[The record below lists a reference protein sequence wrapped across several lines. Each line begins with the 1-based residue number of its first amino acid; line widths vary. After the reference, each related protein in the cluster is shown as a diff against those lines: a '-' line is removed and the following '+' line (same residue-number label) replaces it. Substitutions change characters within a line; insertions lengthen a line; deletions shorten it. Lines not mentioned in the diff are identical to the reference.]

1 MATSNPD
8 GFYQPPL
15 FALPPPPAAGWHP
28 GELAAELFVR
38 WTPPQEME
46 GRLDASYYVIARRP
60 EPGLQRLTCPLTT
73 LDAWATINPTGR
85 RLPVERG
92 YILHDHCLYAQTRDI
107 HAHCW
112 VMGPQLTATTVAALP
127 SRAAFRAEP
136 GDLLLPRVYSSIHR
150 TVMVVETALPVMVSD
165 AFALLCPHT
174 PQQGLALL
182 ALLHHR
188 ILGEQL
194 WAMTSGT
201 TVRAVAVDK
210 VESLRI
216 PTPPAA
222 AIHALAEQIE
232 QLLAA
237 QMAATFPLHRV
248 ALAHFWQASAPR
260 QHQAEAE
267 RMLAAVLE
275 AVENALD
282 ACQ

>member
-8 GFYQPPL
+8 GFYQPTL
-15 FALPPPPAAGWHP
+15 FELPPPPAAGWRP
-28 GELAAELFVR
+28 AELAADLHVR
-38 WTPPQEME
+38 WTPPAELE

-60 EPGLQRLTCPLTT
+60 AQLLQRLTCPLTT
-73 LDAWATINPTGR
+73 LDAWAAVNPAGR
-85 RLPVERG
+85 RLPMERG

-107 HAHCW
+107 HAQCW

-150 TVMVVETALPVMVSD
+150 TVMVVETALPLMVSD
-165 AFALLCPHT
+165 AFALLQPHSRRH
-174 PQQGLALL
+174 GLVLL

-194 WAMTSGT
+194 WALASGT
-201 TVRAVAVDK
+201 TVRSVAVDQ
-210 VESLRI
+210 VSSLRV

-222 AIHALAEQIE
+222 ALQALAGQVE

-237 QMAATFPLHRV
+237 QMATSFPLHRV
-248 ALAHFWQASAPR
+248 GLVDFWQARSPR
-260 QHQAEAE
+260 QHQAEAV
-267 RMLAAVLE
+267 RMLTVLFVAIE
-275 AVENALD
+275 DALS
-282 ACQ
+282 AC

>member
-8 GFYQPPL
+8 GFYQPTL
-15 FALPPPPAAGWHP
+15 FELPPPPAAGWRP
-28 GELAAELFVR
+28 AELAADLHVR
-38 WTPPQEME
+38 WTPPAEME

-60 EPGLQRLTCPLTT
+60 AQLLQRLTCPLTT
-73 LDAWATINPTGR
+73 LDAWAAVNPAGR

-107 HAHCW
+107 RAQCW

-150 TVMVVETALPVMVSD
+150 TVMVVETALPLMVSD
-165 AFALLCPHT
+165 AFALLQPHSRRH
-174 PQQGLALL
+174 GLALL

-194 WAMTSGT
+194 WALASGT
-201 TVRAVAVDK
+201 TVRSVAVDQ
-210 VESLRI
+210 VTSLRV

-222 AIHALAEQIE
+222 ALQALAGQVE
-232 QLLAA
+232 QLLAV
-237 QMAATFPLHRV
+237 QLAASFPLHRV
-248 ALAHFWQASAPR
+248 ALADFWQASSPR
-260 QHQAEAE
+260 QHQAEAAG
-267 RMLAAVLE
+267 MLAALLAAIE
-275 AVENALD
+275 DALS
-282 ACQ
+282 AC